1 MVRWLRRLPTGAA
14 HPHTLCGPAASD
26 TEETMDT
33 RTERPWVALYDEGLP
48 AEVELEEASALA
60 MFERT
65 VERAADRT
73 AIRYFDA
80 ELTWAEVD
88 RLSDALAVGLHELGI
103 GSGDRV
109 GVYLQNVPQFLI
121 AMVATWKAGAIMVS
135 INPMYKRREL
145 EEILADS
152 GAKALVALESLYGEV
167 AAEVVGGSDVGAVV
181 TTSPLDFI
189 EGDPPAALAGVER

>member
-48 AEVELEEASALA
+48 AESELEHASALA
-60 MFERT
+60 MFEAT
-65 VERAADRT
+65 VQRAADRP

-80 ELTWAEVD
+80 ELTWADVD
-88 RLSDALAVGLHELGI
+88 RLSDALAIGPHGLGI
-103 GSGDRV
+103 ERGDRV
-109 GVYLQNVPQFLI
+109 GVYLQNVPAFLV

-135 INPMYKRREL
+135 VNPMYKRREL
-145 EEILADS
+145 EEILKDS
-152 GAKALVALESLYGEV
+152 GAKALVALDSLYGEV
-167 AAEVVGGSDVGAVV
+167 AAEVVGGTDVRAVV

-189 EGDPPAALAGVER
+189 EGAPPP

>member
-1 MVRWLRRLPTGAA
+1 MVRWLLRLPTGGA
-14 HPHTLCGPAASD
+14 HPPTLCGPAAPD

-48 AEVELEEASALA
+48 AEVEREHASALA

-88 RLSDALAVGLHELGI
+88 RLSDALAVGLQELG
-103 GSGDRV
+103 
-109 GVYLQNVPQFLI
+109 
-121 AMVATWKAGAIMVS
+121 
-135 INPMYKRREL
+135 
-145 EEILADS
+145 
-152 GAKALVALESLYGEV
+152 V
-167 AAEVVGGSDVGAVV
+167 AA
-181 TTSPLDFI
+181 
-189 EGDPPAALAGVER
+189 GD